1 MHRERE
7 GKQRTAQVVPVK
19 TVMHSG
25 LLHTRTTGQPVWQN
39 SYITSFMRLCPVRSL
54 ADRSKCLLA
63 TLYIGGAHHDIGHI
77 AFGKSIHILYSHI
90 GGCQVFKNLSQR
102 ASLVGTIQMY
112 HIGEHHR
119 EVGIAQ
125 YLHRFVYVRND
136 ESQYTEVWR
145 LGHAERMHIDVVTT
159 QNLCHLIDSSCPVL
173 KEH

>member
-39 SYITSFMRLCPVRSL
+39 SYITSFIRLCHVRSL

-77 AFGKSIHILYSHI
+77 AFGKSIH
-90 GGCQVFKNLSQR
+90 VFDENFLFSQ
-102 ASLVGTIQMY
+102 
-112 HIGEHHR
+112 
-119 EVGIAQ
+119 
-125 YLHRFVYVRND
+125 FV
-136 ESQYTEVWR
+136 
-145 LGHAERMHIDVVTT
+145 
-159 QNLCHLIDSSCPVL
+159 QNSG
-173 KEH
+173 